1 MMIWVVFS
9 NRNDSMIFLCCPS
22 TARIHLHKALPCRVG
37 AGSETEWHPARKMAF
52 WHSCSVLF
60 YVQHHHKL
68 EKISDGGAVSEIKK
82 RIHLNKLKHIYIF
95 KAFVYCCG
103 ISHCSQTHSLA
114 NYFCYFSIMLWLLL
128 VQNVKF
134 CCDIIAVIVTI

>member
-37 AGSETEWHPARKMAF
+37 AGSEHRVAPGQENGLLAQLFCIVLCATSPQTWEDLWWRRCF
-52 WHSCSVLF
+52 WN
-60 YVQHHHKL
+60 
-68 EKISDGGAVSEIKK
+68 KK

-134 CCDIIAVIVTI
+134 CCDVIAVIVTI